1 MLYTNYTSLFLYF
14 ICTYAKKHKACC
26 KKYKP
31 YIFKIQ
37 GTYFKISALYF
48 SPSQISDKQQLTKPR
63 QKALFCWFSESCKKF
78 AGIPV
83 FCIRRRRCEKSY
95 S

>member
-1 MLYTNYTSLFLYF
+1 MPNKTDSMLSKAVPPFLKILSSETGSKSREAFQTTTLFAIKNAACF
-14 ICTYAKKHKACC
+14 SGVKGHRKKHKACC

-48 SPSQISDKQQLTKPR
+48 SPKLIFDFQ
-63 QKALFCWFSESCKKF
+63 
-78 AGIPV
+78 
-83 FCIRRRRCEKSY
+83 
-95 S
+95 